1 MNKKK
6 VSLKRDFEIFSKGVQ
21 RLEELK
27 AELNAL
33 DTKGFESDVA
43 VIKSKLKNVS
53 EISNIEKKLKQL
65 KIKISLNRNNSRKR
79 ATLKVKAIHSKI
91 NRIEDKL
98 EDVEKNAGVRRKIKK
113 LEKDLKQKSL
123 VSSTKNSINSR
134 KLIEMQK
141 ELILLQKQA
150 AHQKREEKRKRELL
164 KRIDPS
170 VDITVNEMFG
180 FSLEEIKSELS
191 KKIKN
196 KETDLEKNFRD
207 NIEAKEQE
215 YKLKGNALRQKYH
228 DLYSEKV
235 NKKLEKEIQKR
246 FNKLLKIALK
256 KQKVNLSKEEL
267 RRFRKQAQKEFDKR
281 RLELRKSFENNLD
294 ESKQNIKQHY
304 EEELLLNKHMLHKKF
319 EQEVGEK
326 IADLNNNNEKKEK
339 QVLAGL
345 EVRKINELNIEFKK
359 KQIIFEKQL
368 GLKLDLINKQKE
380 DLKQRSNKKSKEL
393 RAKIRQEEELVILLK
408 QKSKTSEN
416 LFRSK
421 LKNILGRETEKVKKL
436 SSELKKVD
444 NKDLVLGDKLN
455 AEIKKSATLLGLINE
470 KNVTIAN
477 KKSSEHELKKK
488 IVLMKKFM
496 AKKEKA
502 SHKDVS
508 KVKTMFSKLISKNT
522 EGSND
527 KINSLKRVASKK
539 EKILNSKIFIL
550 NKEIENT
557 KKSLCEKVKKIRGK
571 DIQLVLRDRSQ
582 KDMRKM
588 IESFRNQIKNDKVK
602 LSHEIK
608 RIEELHDMNLKIEQD
623 YNLKEAKLR
632 ERLENEK
639 QREIHEVV
647 NNRVVLLRKNM
658 EREFDVKLRQELEK
672 KEAAL
677 QQKKLQLEQEIQEKA
692 KLLFK

>member
-113 LEKDLKQKSL
+113 LENDLKQKSL